1 MFGFEIPTAWFQS
14 VNSFFIVLLAP
25 VFSMLW
31 TFLATRNKEPGVPLK
46 MGLGMIML
54 GVGFLL
60 MVMACLQRGGDNPD
74 ETVKANLLF
83 LVGTYLFHT
92 FGELLLSPIGLSMVT
107 RLAPVKLASLL
118 MGVWFLSS
126 FVANIIGGFVA
137 SYASRMGA
145 MSIFITIAAISVM
158 LGLLLISMNKWLF
171 KKSHGTL

>member
-1 MFGFEIPTAWFQS
+1 VQDSMVQDSMVQVLMAQRTRAQDSMTLHSMAQGSFELKVRA
-14 VNSFFIVLLAP
+14 VRLP
-25 VFSMLW
+25 V
-31 TFLATRNKEPGVPLK
+31 
-46 MGLGMIML
+46 
-54 GVGFLL
+54 
-60 MVMACLQRGGDNPD
+60 
-74 ETVKANLLF
+74 
-83 LVGTYLFHT
+83 
-92 FGELLLSPIGLSMVT
+92 GLSMVT

>member
-1 MFGFEIPTAWFQS
+1 MCSDSRFPQPGSSRYLFLYCIARPC
-14 VNSFFIVLLAP
+14 FFDAL
-25 VFSMLW
+25 

-92 FGELLLSPIGLSMVT
+92 FGELLLSPIGFSMVT
-107 RLAPVKLASLL
+107 RLAPV
-118 MGVWFLSS
+118 V
-126 FVANIIGGFVA
+126 FVPAADGCLVP
-137 SYASRMGA
+137 GA
-145 MSIFITIAAISVM
+145 VS
-158 LGLLLISMNKWLF
+158 
-171 KKSHGTL
+171 